1 MENYESVS
9 LKVVAVAYLGFDWK
23 NFGVLDRWSFKGGG
37 RLQEMVVYEIFQL

>member
-9 LKVVAVAYLGFDWK
+9 QKVVAVAYVGFDRK
-23 NFGVLDRWSFKGGG
+23 NFGVLDRWSLMGGG